1 MRRED
6 AYDQEKWREQVKAKI
21 ANPSQPRYCIK
32 TDIVV
37 IVVVI
42 VVVVVV
48 VVRYCRNKM
57 IKIIQ
62 VR

>member
-21 ANPSQPRYCIK
+21 SNPSQPRYCIK

-48 VVRYCRNKM
+48 VRYCRNKM